1 MADIESTQPTTNG
14 NPDPTIDDGDDA
26 ETNVRR
32 ITP

>member
-1 MADIESTQPTTNG
+1 MTDVESTQPTTNG
-14 NPDPTIDDGDDA
+14 NSDPTIDDGDDA